1 MKKKQKNVNFGLAV
15 KHVTAG
21 SMVCV
26 LAWQQAMNL
35 RFISVRV
42 VNINKNL
49 FWMSTSSVWVGAG
62 MGIGW
67 GFDLRMTP

>member
-26 LAWQQAMNL
+26 LALQQAMNL

-42 VNINKNL
+42 ATLTKICFVCQP
-49 FWMSTSSVWVGAG
+49 VVC
-62 MGIGW
+62 GW
-67 GFDLRMTP
+67 GQVWGLGGDLI